1 MERSL
6 AAWQRAVGIPL
17 EIGEVET
24 PLPGPAEILVRN
36 RAIAINPVDWI
47 LQESSI
53 FPWLDYPTI
62 LGSDVAG
69 DVVAVGSDVER
80 FKVGDRVLGQSVGAT
95 TNRPTHGAFQTFTLI
110 LENMAS
116 RLPANLP
123 YTEAAVLPLG
133 FGTAACSLFEVD
145 HLALRYPTLTP
156 QPTDETILVWGG
168 SSSVGCNAIQLAV
181 AAGYRCIT
189 TASPSNMKLVEQLGA
204 SAVFDYSDPEV
215 VELVICAIEGKAF
228 AGALHATGNMHQC
241 FDAVS
246 RSGGRKFVSTT
257 LSAPENRPAG
267 VETKLIFGTSL
278 KDSEVSR
285 AVYADFLSEALAA
298 GRFRCAPAAHVIGK
312 GLESLQ
318 AALEAH
324 KRGVSAAKIVVVLGD
339 S

>member
-6 AAWQRAVGIPL
+6 AAWQRAVGTPL
-17 EIGEVET
+17 EIGEVQT
-24 PLPGPAEILVRN
+24 PLPGPGEILVRN

-47 LQESSI
+47 LQETAI

-69 DVVAVGSDVER
+69 DVVAVGSKVDR

-95 TNRPTHGAFQTFTLI
+95 TNRPAHGAFQTHTLI

-116 RLPANLP
+116 QLPADLLH
-123 YTEAAVLPLG
+123 TEAVVLPLG
-133 FGTAACSLFEVD
+133 LGTAACGLFEVD
-145 HLALRYPTLTP
+145 HLALRYPTQTP

-181 AAGYRCIT
+181 AAGYRCVT
-189 TASPSNMKLVEQLGA
+189 TASLNNAKLVEELGA

-215 VELVICAIEGKAF
+215 VDHVVRALKEEAF

-241 FDAVS
+241 FEAAS
-246 RSGGRKFVSTT
+246 RAGGRKFVSTT
-257 LSAPENRPAG
+257 LPPPENRPAG

-278 KDSEVSR
+278 KDNAVSR
-285 AVYADFLSEALAA
+285 AVYADFLPEALAD

-318 AALEAH
+318 DALAAH
-324 KRGVSAAKIVVVLGD
+324 KRGVSAAKIVVALDD